1 MLTKDAKDKE
11 LYKDVSSLVAPMGYR
26 LVEASRTDHA
36 GGVTLRVVVKK
47 DGGDVT
53 TDDLEMIYNVVYPRY
68 QVSLSRDLELE
79 VSSPGLQ
86 RTFKDVLEFGIFAG
100 SAVRVYSVSR
110 SSYIIGVVDRAD
122 MDSVVLSDYLVEDGM
137 ERGGSIVIP
146 VSDISKAKLEYDWE
160 AKR

>member
-1 MLTKDAKDKE
+1 MLTRDAKDKE
-11 LYKDVSSLVAPMGYR
+11 LYKDVSSLIAPMGYN
-26 LVEASRTDHA
+26 LVEVARTDHA

-53 TDDLEMIYNVVYPRY
+53 TDDLEKIYNVVYPRY

-86 RTFKDVLEFGIFAG
+86 RTFKDVLEFGIFTG
-100 SAVRVYSVSR
+100 SAVRIYSVER
-110 SSYIIGVVDRAD
+110 SSYIIGVIDHAD
-122 MDSVVLSDYLVEDGM
+122 MESVVLSDYLVEDGM

-146 VSDISKAKLEYDWE
+146 VADISKAKLEYDWE